1 MRRLTLF
8 KMDIPYR
15 EPLRVTGLEFG
26 VSHGTPTAAIV
37 GSTRGDEVQ
46 QAFICANLV
55 AGLKELEEGG
65 ALAEGSRILV
75 IPCTNP
81 LSLNVG
87 SRFWPADGTDINR
100 LFPGKAD
107 GETTELV
114 AAGVFASLRGSAYGL
129 QLCSFNQQ
137 GDFLPHVRVTR
148 AGAVSEESLAI
159 AGDFGLPCV
168 VSRDP
173 TPFDTG
179 TLNYSWQSHGTN
191 AFSLYSATTDRIDR
205 TSAEQVI
212 ESVLRFL
219 AARGILRT
227 RVPRGSVSRQL
238 DERELVDVRTM
249 TGSGYL
255 ENNVV
260 VGETV
265 EKGQELG
272 RVLDGLDAHVRE
284 RLVAPTSGRI
294 FFCRTQALIQQRMVV
309 YRIAPEA

>member
-100 LFPGKAD
+100 LFPGKA
-107 GETTELV
+107 V
-114 AAGVFASLRGSAYGL
+114 
-129 QLCSFNQQ
+129 NQQ

-205 TSAEQVI
+205 TSAEQVV